1 MVTRFYI
8 SASFNQQQQNQSE
21 SNNNSQNN
29 FVFFPAGRIR

>member
-8 SASFNQQQQNQSE
+8 SASFNQQQNQSE